1 MAQVQA
7 ENLENGDEVEAV
19 ALEDEKD
26 LQAVKAEDIRDD
38 VVESLTDV
46 NEAENEAELVVEK
59 NGHFSVG
66 NIDSME
72 ENENAGAGS
81 TGSDNPSNP
90 VDAKNAIID
99 QESESI
105 EPATVVQN
113 EGLDAETVLYAAN
126 DNAEERKSRNSEDS
140 VLPSQSL
147 TTVEV
152 RQVTQADVDPR
163 NKANIEPIK
172 RSSTTTSGASE
183 K

>member
-26 LQAVKAEDIRDD
+26 LQAVKAEVIRDD
-38 VVESLTDV
+38 VVESQTDL
-46 NEAENEAELVVEK
+46 NEAELVVEK

-81 TGSDNPSNP
+81 TGSENPRNP
-90 VDAKNAIID
+90 VDAKNAVID

-105 EPATVVQN
+105 EPATVVQD

-126 DNAEERKSRNSEDS
+126 ENAEERKSRNSEDS